1 MAELTRERLQE
12 LRRIA
17 EAATPG
23 PWERDEYLNLFSATG
38 KVVLTEPFSPDNPDV
53 VEARPEDLDYI
64 ETFNP
69 ETALALL
76 DEIKRLQQK
85 VQRANALAVAS
96 EQVLKAW
103 SMGDYLTPF
112 MDDLRN
118 ALLDFEGPVA
128 SEDGWLEVATDGEEG
143 GAKIGRAHV

>member
-1 MAELTRERLQE
+1 MADLTPDRLQE

-17 EAATPG
+17 AETTPG
-23 PWERDEYLNLFSATG
+23 TYEWRI
-38 KVVLTEPFSPDNPDV
+38 V
-53 VEARPEDLDYI
+53 
-64 ETFNP
+64 ETFLALTI
-69 ETALALL
+69 ETALVLL
-76 DEIKRLQQK
+76 DRIEALEAENERLQQK
-85 VQRANALAVAS
+85 VQRANALAVAV

-118 ALLDFEGPVA
+118 ALLDFEGPVE

-143 GAKIGRAHV
+143 GASDV

>member
-1 MAELTRERLQE
+1 MTELTRERLQE

-23 PWERDEYLNLFSATG
+23 PWEWDKYLNLFSATG

-143 GAKIGRAHV
+143 GATHA

>member
-1 MAELTRERLQE
+1 MTDMTPERLQE

-23 PWERDEYLNLFSATG
+23 PWEWDKYLNLFSATG

-53 VEARPEDLDYI
+53 VEARTEDLDYI

-85 VQRANALAVAS
+85 VQRANALAVAV

-112 MDDLRN
+112 MYDLGN
-118 ALLDFEGPVA
+118 EL
-128 SEDGWLEVATDGEEG
+128 DGWLEVATDGEED
-143 GAKIGRAHV
+143 GASDA